1 MKTHREPEARR
12 LSFAP
17 SEVSS
22 PGLQG
27 NEARSAVRI
36 AYVLL
41 VVVLCGFF
49 FSASLHLVYI
59 GDSWAKVG
67 LGSIAIL
74 GLFVAQVVR
83 SAPRRERLPQRW
95 LYGVLGAQAVLVY
108 APVLLLGKSWV
119 SLPGLLAGSV
129 LLTLRSPLSWVLA
142 GAVCGSV
149 FALAVSLGFAM
160 NEGLYLGVSSMTT
173 AAVVV
178 GLTLLSQMVIRLRA
192 AQEEI
197 ARLAV
202 EQERLR
208 FARDLHDLLGY
219 SLSAIT
225 LRSELAHRLVDT
237 DPARA
242 KREVT
247 SVLEVSRQ
255 ALSDVR
261 AVARDYRSISLPAE
275 VSSSLSVFEAA
286 GIEAEVET
294 SLEGIPD
301 PVGTVLATV
310 LREGITNVLRHSKV
324 RRCGI
329 TVTVLDGA
337 AVLRLVNDGVTEP
350 GPSLDGNGGNGI
362 SNLSV
367 RVAAIGGTLTARV
380 REDGRFHLEAVVPLD
395 PGREEA
401 RDADGDT
408 DGAGDGTLE
417 ALPHT
422 A

>member
-1 MKTHREPEARR
+1 MKTHQAQEERS
-12 LSFAP
+12 LSFAS
-17 SEVSS
+17 SEASS

-27 NEARSAVRI
+27 GEARSAVRI
-36 AYVLL
+36 SYALL
-41 VVVLCGFF
+41 VIVLCGIF

-59 GDSWAKVG
+59 GGSLLQMA
-67 LGSIAIL
+67 LGTVAIA
-74 GLFVAQVVR
+74 GLFVTQVLR
-83 SAPRRERLPQRW
+83 SAPRKTKLSQRK
-95 LYGVLGAQAVLVY
+95 LYVVLGAQAVLVY
-108 APVLLLGKSWV
+108 LPVLVLGQSWI

-129 LLTLRSPLSWVLA
+129 LLTLRRPWSWLVA
-142 GAVCGSV
+142 GAVCVSV
-149 FALAVSLGFAM
+149 SVLALRLGFTY
-160 NEGLYLGVSSMTT
+160 NEGLYLGVASMTT

-178 GLTLLSQMVIRLRA
+178 GLTLLSQMVVRLRA

-261 AVARDYRSISLPAE
+261 AVARDYRNISLPAE
-275 VSSSLSVFEAA
+275 VSSSVSVFEAA
-286 GIEAEVET
+286 GIEAEVDT
-294 SLEGIPD
+294 SLEGIPNA
-301 PVGTVLATV
+301 VGTVLATV

-324 RRCGI
+324 RRCSI
-329 TVTVLDGA
+329 TVTVLGGA

-350 GPSLDGNGGNGI
+350 DGPPVPVVAPADGNGLTGNGI
-362 SNLSV
+362 SNLSL
-367 RVAAIGGTLTARV
+367 RLAAIGGTLSARV
-380 REDGRFHLEAVVPLD
+380 RKDGRFHLEAVVPLETGAPDRLD
-395 PGREEA
+395 PPVEE
-401 RDADGDT
+401 
-408 DGAGDGTLE
+408 
-417 ALPHT
+417 LPNT